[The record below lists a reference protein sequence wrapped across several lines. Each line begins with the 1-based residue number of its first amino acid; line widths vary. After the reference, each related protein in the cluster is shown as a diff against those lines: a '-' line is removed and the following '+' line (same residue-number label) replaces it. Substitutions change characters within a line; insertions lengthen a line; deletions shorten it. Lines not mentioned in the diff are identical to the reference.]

1 MEVSACKRNTGVY
14 LLFAGIFCLL
24 VIAFWPVM
32 SVFVWAV
39 AFALV
44 LMPLQRR
51 FRRIL
56 SPSLSATLITSM
68 VVIGLLVFVLL
79 ATGILYMNLDHIGL
93 MVSAVV
99 QGFDKTG
106 IQYLLPPFT
115 QEQLANMPATLVGMF
130 LHVIISLTS
139 NIVLGAL
146 QVVIL
151 FLTLSMLLY
160 KGDEVWETFTCG
172 LTPVT
177 RRVIDPVTAIGGNT
191 VYSLIFV
198 QVSAAAIA
206 FLIAVPFF
214 YLFGHGNVILYAT
227 LTGIA
232 TLIPMVGAQLFIL
245 FFVLYLVATGDFT
258 GAAVLLFAGYPL
270 LSGWIDFYYRPVM
283 MGKRTAVHPVLMM
296 IGFFVGIPFMGLV
309 GFILGPVL
317 VAVGATAY
325 RIYREEI
332 ISCSCEFLDEPD
344 RKPGA

>member
-1 MEVSACKRNTGVY
+1 MDLSACNRNIGVY
-14 LLFAGIFCLL
+14 LLFAGIFCLII
-24 VIAFWPVM
+24 VAFWPVM

-39 AFALV
+39 AFAIV
-44 LMPLQRR
+44 LMPLQRKFCR
-51 FRRIL
+51 TI
-56 SPSLSATLITSM
+56 SPSLSATLITSL
-68 VVIGLLVFVLL
+68 VILGLLVFVLL
-79 ATGILYMNLDHIGL
+79 ASGVLYENLDHIGR
-93 MVSAVV
+93 MVTIVV
-99 QGFDKTG
+99 QGFDRTG

-115 QEQLANMPATLVGMF
+115 QEQLANMPATLVGMV

-151 FLTLSMLLY
+151 FLSLSMLLY
-160 KGDEVWETFTCG
+160 KGNEVWDTFTRSFSPAMRHI
-172 LTPVT
+172 L
-177 RRVIDPVTAIGGNT
+177 DPITEIGGNT

-198 QVSAAAIA
+198 QISAAAIA

-227 LTGIA
+227 LTGLA

-245 FFVLYLVATGDFT
+245 FFVLYLIATGDYT

-309 GFILGPVL
+309 GFILGPLL
-317 VAVGATAY
+317 VAVGVTAY

-332 ISCSCEFLDEPD
+332 ISGPCEFLNEPD